1 MNNTH
6 FNFNRRLTANEQERA
21 IKQVLLQEARACGP
35 SVAQLLQIVWAGSI
49 LELVRDCRELMEL
62 ARHYSPKRLQ
72 AACRRAIYYR
82 KDRSFY
88 IIPQILEYEYDRL
101 PLSPYTDIK
110 GQFLFRFESCDGDN
124 LNNVESRLMCER
136 KAV

>member
-1 MNNTH
+1 MKKSH
-6 FNFNRRLTANEQERA
+6 SHFNRRLTANEQERA

-35 SVAQLLQIVWAGSI
+35 SVAQLVQTVWAGSI
-49 LELVRDCRELMEL
+49 LEMVRDSRELMDL
-62 ARHYSPKRLQ
+62 ACRYSPERLQ

-88 IIPQILEYEYDRL
+88 IIPRLLEDQYDRL
-101 PLSPYTDIK
+101 PLSPYTDIE
-110 GQFLFRFESCDGDN
+110 GQFLFSFESCDRDS
-124 LNNVESRLMCER
+124 LNNVESRLICKR